1 MLATPIALT
10 QLGEPG
16 GSLLLAPCVLAPQ
29 IRNDGEE
36 PPEQQTSASLLF
48 QSHADTLLDLHRR
61 NNHATTLEFNGTHD
75 WIINILRHWSVFP
88 ACAALCMNVWLRA
101 PMIVQY

>member
-48 QSHADTLLDLHRR
+48 QSHADTLLDLHRK
-61 NNHATTLEFNGTHD
+61 NNHTNDTGIQWN
-75 WIINILRHWSVFP
+75 S
-88 ACAALCMNVWLRA
+88 
-101 PMIVQY
+101 